1 MLAPFLISLTLITGT
16 LAQNNQTS
24 VVSGRVVYE
33 DTGQP
38 ASRHRV
44 QLIASEAL
52 LRATQGLH
60 IPTTMTNER
69 GEFGLARV
77 TAGDYYVV
85 VQPIDQ
91 HGSNSEL
98 TSVLIRSGDSA
109 ADAAN
114 VEKFKKN
121 NLRITVDGQ
130 HNVDVNLRVTNL
142 HFGTVSGMVFDAMH
156 QPAARAM
163 VHVVS
168 KDNDSGSTVFADDE
182 GRYKVFGLRKG
193 EYIVSANPPSKG
205 ERMELQGSPGAT
217 YYPSTLVLQ
226 DSPPVV
232 VLPDLD
238 TSKIEITL
246 ALRALRS
253 VGGTVRMRGDNRPL
267 ADATVR
273 LGLKAAGG
281 HNQLSHYLTSTNQN
295 GRWSFSN
302 VPDGSY
308 RIYVQPSGIP
318 ANPRFVQLEQDLVV
332 SGADIEDLQI
342 EVSEGA
348 RLAGVVTL
356 EGGGAAPQYMEV
368 VATSHKLHA
377 NSIVRLDEAGKFAMT
392 AVPAGEIVVSA
403 FAFPENKF
411 YVKSIEANGVD
422 LLRNNITVAEAD
434 EIKEVR
440 VVVSTAVGVITGR
453 VLSGDRPVAGAN
465 VMLKRITGDGL
476 RLFGGKL
483 TTVTDAQGAFTVSAA
498 PGNYFVIAWRTD
510 DGPTALATAMEKAK
524 REQGTGVTLS
534 PSMRKEMDVRLP

>member
-1 MLAPFLISLTLITGT
+1 MLAPFLICLTLITGT

-52 LRATQGLH
+52 LSATQRLQ

-69 GEFGLARV
+69 GEFGLGRV

-85 VQPIDQ
+85 VQPIDK

-142 HFGTVSGMVFDAMH
+142 HFGTVSGMVFDATH

-168 KDNDSGSTVFADDE
+168 KDNDSGSSVLADDE
-182 GRYKVFGLRKG
+182 GRYKVFGLQKG

-238 TSKIEITL
+238 TSKIDITL

-348 RLAGVVTL
+348 RLSGIVTL
-356 EGGGAAPQYMEV
+356 EGGSAAPQYMEV

-377 NSIVRLDEAGKFAMT
+377 NSMVRLDEAGKFAMT

-440 VVVSTAVGVITGR
+440 VVISTAVGVITGR

-465 VMLKRITGDGL
+465 VMLRRITGDGL